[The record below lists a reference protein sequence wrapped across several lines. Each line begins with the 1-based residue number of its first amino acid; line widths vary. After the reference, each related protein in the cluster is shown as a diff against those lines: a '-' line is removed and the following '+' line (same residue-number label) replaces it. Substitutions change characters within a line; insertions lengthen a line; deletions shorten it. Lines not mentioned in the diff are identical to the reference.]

1 MLKQLTAGAHLEYMK
16 TSLQGM
22 LVISMFVCLH
32 CVFVYARAYV
42 YTCITSIHISRSLF
56 KFGKENILLCRFGD
70 ALPDDGLVGLVVKAE
85 PRHACTAIAPP
96 PLNISLPDNVVF
108 VALVERSVPG
118 SGNESECTFQVLLT
132 KDGVSFDTYI
142 LE

>member
-1 MLKQLTAGAHLEYMK
+1 MC
-16 TSLQGM
+16 
-22 LVISMFVCLH
+22 I
-32 CVFVYARAYV
+32 V

-118 SGNESECTFQVLLT
+118 SGNESECTFQVLT